1 MSAAE
6 KTKCNFCGEE
16 CDSSKLILEGFNGF
30 HICEDCVSSCVEVMR
45 EEFELDEKAES
56 ENAIPKRIEKPSKI
70 KEYLDQYVIGQ
81 EYAKETLAV
90 AVYNH
95 YKMIEY
101 KKMNNDVE
109 IEKSNV
115 MIIGPTGTGKTHI
128 LKTLAKFIDV
138 PFAISDATSIT
149 ESGYVGD
156 DVENILLKL
165 IQAADGDIEKAQKGI
180 IYIDEIDKLSRKGE
194 NVSITR
200 DVGGEGVQQAIL
212 KMVEGAIID
221 VPPSGGR
228 KFPGQTCLK
237 IDTTN
242 ILFVVGGSFEGIEKI
257 IAKRKSKKSTIGF
270 SGEISKINNP
280 STDLIQEVTV
290 EDLKKFGMIPELLGR
305 FPVIAPLK
313 ELDIEALESILTKP
327 KNAIIKQYQELFK
340 MDNIKLNFDEASL
353 AAVAKKAKQ
362 TGTGARALR
371 GIIESSLHKYMFN
384 LPDDPSICEVL
395 ITESVID
402 GNAEPVIIKAC

>member
-1 MSAAE
+1 MVRCSFCD
-6 KTKCNFCGEE
+6 KTSDTSDDLF
-16 CDSSKLILEGFNGF
+16 LEGSNDSY
-30 HICEDCVSSCVEVMR
+30 ICSECIKLCMEAIRKEDGESLDDVDIK
-45 EEFELDEKAES
+45 EELSES
-56 ENAIPKRIEKPSKI
+56 KMIAKPSKI

-101 KKMNNDVE
+101 KKTNQEVE
-109 IEKSNV
+109 LEKSNV
-115 MIIGPTGTGKTHI
+115 MILGPTGTGKTHI

-156 DVENILLKL
+156 DAENILLKL
-165 IQAADGDIEKAQKGI
+165 IQAANGDIKKAERGI

-194 NVSITR
+194 NVSISR
-200 DVGGEGVQQAIL
+200 DVGGEGVQQAVL
-212 KMVEGAIID
+212 KMVEGAIVD
-221 VPPSGGR
+221 VPPQGGR
-228 KFPGQTCLK
+228 KHPGQECLQ

-257 IAKRKSKKSTIGF
+257 IAKRKSKSSSMGF
-270 SGEISKINNP
+270 GGEVNKKADKP

-290 EDLKKFGMIPELLGR
+290 EDLKKFGMIPEFLGR

-313 ELDIEALESILTKP
+313 ELDIDALKSILIEP
-327 KNAIIKQYQELFK
+327 KNALVKQYQELFK
-340 MDNIKLNFDEASL
+340 MENILLNFDNGSL
-353 AAVAKKAKQ
+353 SAIADLAKER
-362 TGTGARALR
+362 GTGARALR
-371 GIIESSLHKYMFN
+371 GIIEDSLHKYMFS

-395 ITESVID
+395 ITKEVITD
-402 GNAEPVIIKAC
+402 KAEPTIIRAC